1 VVAAVS
7 RRALARYLPLLGH
20 VVPTVVIGYGWV
32 LPRNGVA
39 GWTELTIG
47 FAMSVVGTCIAYVFG
62 QRLALRST
70 GDGGDRAPS

>member
-1 VVAAVS
+1 VS
-7 RRALARYLPLLGH
+7 RGRLARYLPLLGH

-39 GWTELTIG
+39 GWNELTIG

-62 QRLALRST
+62 QRLALRSA
-70 GDGGDRAPS
+70 GDGCDRAPS